1 MLYSI
6 KFQNRRK
13 KQLRFKH
20 RKTNFQVGFERNW
33 KSIELKVT
41 GSSIWQE
48 LRERRLSPTVRLSKG
63 KEVDDDDNA
72 CVEVSDQMLA
82 LVIRHNWKIHKC
94 MPTS

>member
-6 KFQNRRK
+6 KFQNSRRK

-48 LRERRLSPTVRLSKG
+48 LQERRLSPTVRLSKG
-63 KEVDDDDNA
+63 KEVDDDNV

-82 LVIRHNWKIHKC
+82 LVIRHNWKKHKC